1 MNLRFK
7 RQEEGILL
15 PGHWTFI
22 DEAKK
27 EEEKY
32 SFIIAANVNLAFSTC
47 LAHATQ
53 CLHGI

>member
-1 MNLRFK
+1 MK

-15 PGHWTFI
+15 LGNWTFI

-32 SFIIAANVNLAFSTC
+32 SFVIAANVNLAFSIC